1 MNMTHPNYLWLIDE
15 GHGGM
20 LNGQYI
26 TAPKKMYRFP
36 DGLTIYEG
44 VINRKIGER
53 LAGLLQKAKLDF
65 DFISDEVDDLSLQV
79 RVQRADNRFQK
90 DKRCIFLSI
99 HSNAG
104 GGAGFEIFTS
114 KGQTKSDKIA
124 QVFCEV
130 YKRSFPK
137 FAFRNDQTDGDDDK
151 ESEFYVL
158 RKTDCPAV
166 LVENLFFDNRKEAEY
181 LLSDKGQQ
189 EIAECLFVCIQTVE
203 KLKPI

>member
-1 MNMTHPNYLWLIDE
+1 MSNYKWLLDE
-15 GHGGM
+15 GHGGL
-20 LNGQYI
+20 LNGHYV
-26 TAPKKMYRFP
+26 TAPKKMFKFP

-44 VINRKIGER
+44 VINREIGSR
-53 LAGLLQKAKLDF
+53 LAGLLQKANIDF
-65 DFISDEVDDLSLQV
+65 DFISDEVDDLSLTV

-90 DKRCIFLSI
+90 DKRCIFLSV

-104 GGAGFEIFTS
+104 GGSGFEIFTS

-124 QVFCEV
+124 QIFCEV
-130 YKRSFPK
+130 YKRSFPEYP
-137 FAFRNDQTDGDDDK
+137 FRSDQSDGDFDK
-151 ESEFYVL
+151 EENFFLL
-158 RKTDCPAV
+158 RKTDCPAL

-181 LLSDKGQQ
+181 LLSEKGQQ